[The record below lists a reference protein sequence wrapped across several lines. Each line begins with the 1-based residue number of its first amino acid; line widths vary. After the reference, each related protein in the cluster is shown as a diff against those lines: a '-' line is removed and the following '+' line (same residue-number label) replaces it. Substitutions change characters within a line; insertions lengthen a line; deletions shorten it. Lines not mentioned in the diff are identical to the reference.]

1 MKIIVDT
8 NIVFSGIL
16 NSTNRIGKILM
27 NSKSH
32 FKFYSCDYLKTEI
45 LRNRSKLLRA
55 TKLSEREL
63 DELEMLVTSKIIFLN
78 EGLIPRKNFI
88 KAEELLADIDPNDA
102 PFVALTKYLKGKL
115 WTGDKKLIEGLKEK
129 RFKSIITTLEL
140 SQLLDDLEG
149 KQNGR

>member
-1 MKIIVDT
+1 MRIIVDT

-32 FKFYSCDYLKTEI
+32 FEFYSCDYLKTEI
-45 LRNRSKLLRA
+45 LRHRSKLLNA

-78 EGLIPRKNFI
+78 EGLIPLKELI
-88 KAEELLADIDPNDA
+88 KAEGLLADIDPNDT

-129 RFKSIITTLEL
+129 KFKSIITTLEL
-140 SQLLDDLEG
+140 SQQLDDLER
-149 KQNGR
+149 K